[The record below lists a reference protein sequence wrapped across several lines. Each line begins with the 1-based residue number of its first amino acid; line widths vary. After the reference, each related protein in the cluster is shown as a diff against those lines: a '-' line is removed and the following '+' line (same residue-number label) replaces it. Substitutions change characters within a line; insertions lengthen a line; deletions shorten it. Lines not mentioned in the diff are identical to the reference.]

1 MLLDHL
7 PRFFPARDAVPDPT
21 SMDPSMDNDSR
32 AELTPIQTSRL
43 VGQNVLEADLLDMR
57 FYLDTDTP

>member
-1 MLLDHL
+1 
-7 PRFFPARDAVPDPT
+7 
-21 SMDPSMDNDSR
+21 MDNDSR